1 MKKIPQ
7 RQYFG
12 TDGIRGRAG
21 ESLTPELALRSGYG
35 FGCLVAPPARRYN
48 AKTQP
53 VVLLGR
59 DPRLSSPMLASAI
72 SSGLMLAGCD
82 VVDMGIVPTPVVA
95 LMTPRY
101 KAAGGVMITASHN
114 PVPDNGLK
122 FFGPDGYKLSEAQE
136 CAIEAA
142 INSAG
147 RISVAGQQL
156 YGLHAWHDPQDDYLA
171 WLRRSLKY
179 KAGGRALSI
188 VLDCAHG
195 AASELAPLA
204 FREAGH
210 SVHSICAV
218 PDGDKINVKCG
229 ATHLERVA
237 REVRRTGA
245 DLGLAFDGD
254 GDRVLAVDGQG
265 RAVSG
270 DVIIALFALNIP
282 RYKKQG
288 RAVMTQ
294 MTNLGVEEALAA
306 RGVQMLRTEVG
317 DIQVMAGL
325 RENGLELGGE
335 QSGHIIMRD
344 LAPGGDGIL
353 AGLRLAQ
360 ILGGSKQSLTELAA
374 QFPQYP
380 QKLTNL
386 KVADKTAWQRD
397 RALQKKIA
405 AVRKSYPQVRFYLRP
420 SGTEQLI
427 RVLTESKER
436 STCDQANAEI
446 CALLG

>member
-1 MKKIPQ
+1 MSKTPQ
-7 RQYFG
+7 RQLFG

-21 ESLTPELALRSGYG
+21 ESLTPELALRAG
-35 FGCLVAPPARRYN
+35 FAFGQQAAPPDRRYN
-48 AKTQP
+48 ARTQP
-53 VVLLGR
+53 LVLLGR
-59 DPRLSSPMLASAI
+59 DPRLSSPMLAHAL

-114 PVPDNGLK
+114 PVPDNGIK
-122 FFGPDGYKLSEAQE
+122 FFGADGFKLG
-136 CAIEAA
+136 EAA
-142 INSAG
+142 EHSIEMVIRA
-147 RISVAGQQL
+147 AGQLAVPDQQL
-156 YGLHAWHDPQDDYLA
+156 FGLQAWHDPQDDYLA
-171 WLRRSLKY
+171 WLQKSLKF
-179 KAGGRALSI
+179 KDGERALKI

-195 AASELAPLA
+195 ATSELAPLA
-204 FREAGH
+204 FRAAGH
-210 SVHSICAV
+210 DVDAICAI
-218 PDGDKINVKCG
+218 PDGEKINVKCG
-229 ATHLERVA
+229 ATHLERVG

-254 GDRVLAVDGQG
+254 GDRVLAVDHQG
-265 RAVSG
+265 KPVSG
-270 DVIIALFALNIP
+270 DKIIALFALNIL

-306 RGVQMLRTEVG
+306 RGVELLRTEVG

-325 RENGLELGGE
+325 RSNSLDLGGE

-360 ILGGSKQSLTELAA
+360 ILRSGDKSLAELAA
-374 QFPQYP
+374 QFPEYP
-380 QKLTNL
+380 QNLTNL
-386 KVADKTAWQRD
+386 KVADKTAWQRNKT
-397 RALQKKIA
+397 LQKQIA
-405 AVRKSYPQVRFYLRP
+405 AVQKNYPQVRFYLRP

-427 RVLTESKER
+427 RVLTEAKDR
-436 STCDQANAEI
+436 RTCDQANAEI